1 MKNYKVYL
9 SAAFMLLGAA
19 LSSCHEKL
27 SVTAEVEQPPVITQF
42 SPASGAAGTEVTIEG
57 ENLGEV
63 DTVTIGGGVAEIK
76 YRISN
81 NKMVVKVTAASK
93 TGKIAAKT
101 YMVGESESEDEFTVN
116 YVTPQ
121 FSTLPD
127 MASLG
132 QEIVLEGTGLNA
144 VTSISFGPDP
154 QTAIASEIEYQSDTE
169 LVTTVPTNIP
179 ASVSEMNIYFSY
191 ITDGVETQQACPQT
205 VTVDRPIP
213 EVTDIPA
220 EADENTSI
228 TITGTHLNL
237 VTEIWFGDE
246 KASMTEQ
253 DETHIVVSVPDIGE
267 SESDGRVVAVKMK
280 YYDTEEVIRQD
291 FTIKWV
297 RTYKFYY
304 WPSVTLGA
312 QEAGVNSFFN
322 AITGESYDA
331 CGVKDNITTNTNIH
345 FLVCWSGSLINF
357 SNPGRASSKVK
368 NFKCDNIAL
377 ESVAFPNFVKFQLL
391 DPNNTAD
398 KKYIDIVHNKDWN
411 TLDALVPE
419 TLVTEGI
426 VNPRPGSNDL
436 KPAEG
441 FKVGDV
447 ILFALL
453 DGDEGAMQKWG
464 FIELLNVN
472 PSEKQ
477 STVTFNCYFQ
487 K

>member
-1 MKNYKVYL
+1 MKKIKIYL

-27 SVTAEVEQPPVITQF
+27 SVAAEVELPPVITRF

-81 NKMVVKVTAASK
+81 NKMVVNVTAASK
-93 TGKIAAKT
+93 TGKIAVKT

-144 VTSISFGPDP
+144 VTSISFGADP

-169 LVTTVPTNIP
+169 LVTTVPADIP
-179 ASVSEMNIYFSY
+179 ASVTDMSIYFSY
-191 ITDGVETQQACPQT
+191 ITDGVETQQACSQT

-213 EVTDIPA
+213 EVTDIPV

-237 VTEIWFGDE
+237 VTEIWFGEE

-253 DETHIVVSVPDIGE
+253 DETHIVVTVPDLE
-267 SESDGRVVAVKMK
+267 ESDSNGRVVAVKMK
-280 YYDTEEVIRQD
+280 YYDTEEVIKQD

-297 RTYKFYY
+297 RTYSFYY

-312 QEAGVNSFFN
+312 QGCAEGIGSFFN
-322 AITGESYDA
+322 AMTGDTYTSCGLNSSVTDNYNVYFGMYYSSSGDSFTFCSPDNYSGKIKNFRCDGVSVADKVNFPNSVKFRVLNSSNATQNKYIT
-331 CGVKDNITTNTNIH
+331 
-345 FLVCWSGSLINF
+345 LIN
-357 SNPGRASSKVK
+357 
-368 NFKCDNIAL
+368 
-377 ESVAFPNFVKFQLL
+377 E
-391 DPNNTAD
+391 NN
-398 KKYIDIVHNKDWN
+398 
-411 TLDALVPE
+411 LDALDTLTAETFSADINVSSSGPE
-419 TLVTEGI
+419 F
-426 VNPRPGSNDL
+426 S
-436 KPAEG
+436 K
-441 FKVGDV
+441 GDV
-447 ILFALL
+447 LAFALL
-453 DGDEGAMQKWG
+453 GDGGAVQKWG
-464 FIELLNVN
+464 FIKILDMSDEE
-472 PSEKQ
+472 EKSSA
-477 STVTFNCYFQ
+477 STVTFDCYFQ

>member
-1 MKNYKVYL
+1 MKNFQIYL

-93 TGKIAAKT
+93 TGKIAVKT
-101 YMVGESESEDEFTVN
+101 YMVGESESEDEFAVD

-127 MASLG
+127 MASMG

-144 VTSISFGPDP
+144 VSSISFGADP

-191 ITDGVETQQACPQT
+191 FTDGVEMQQACPQT

-237 VTEIWFGDE
+237 VTEVWFGDE
-246 KASMTEQ
+246 KASMVEQ
-253 DETHIVVSVPDIGE
+253 DETHIVVSVPDIDE
-267 SESDGRVVAVKMK
+267 SESEGRVVAVKMK

-291 FTIKWV
+291 FIIKWV
-297 RTYKFYY
+297 RTWKFYH
-304 WPSVTLGA
+304 WENITLGA
-312 QEAGVNSFFN
+312 QGVAESIGSFFN
-322 AITGESYDA
+322 AETGHIYTSPELVGAIEDNY
-331 CGVKDNITTNTNIH
+331 GVYFGMYNSNDNFTFCSPDNYAGKI
-345 FLVCWSGSLINF
+345 
-357 SNPGRASSKVK
+357 K
-368 NFKCDNIAL
+368 NFKYTNDEGKAEAIGTNIT
-377 ESVAFPNFVKFQLL
+377 FPNTVKFRVLKSGESTTY
-391 DPNNTAD
+391 D
-398 KKYIDIVHNKDWN
+398 KYIAWINDEN
-411 TLDALVPE
+411 LDALDSLDVNTFATEINPNARGPE
-419 TLVTEGI
+419 FA
-426 VNPRPGSNDL
+426 
-436 KPAEG
+436 K
-441 FKVGDV
+441 GDV
-447 ILFALL
+447 IAFGLF
-453 DGDEGAMQKWG
+453 DDTIVQKWG
-464 FIELLNVN
+464 FIKVIDVHPDGNN
-472 PSEKQ
+472 
-477 STVTFNCYFQ
+477 STVTFDCYFQ